1 MARVMITCPETGNPV
16 PTGFDMDEGSFEG
29 STLTDNTFSPCPECG
44 QAHTWSKEDAYL
56 EP

>member
-1 MARVMITCPETGNPV
+1 MITCPETGNPV